1 MAHQKKQHTSID
13 HLIIVVSDLQDATEQ
28 YSILLGRSPSWQGTH
43 PEYGT
48 ANTLFQLDN
57 VYLEL
62 LAVQGSGP
70 AADIVQTLLDTRGPG
85 LGGLVFGTQD
95 ATAFIERARSFDLM
109 ASDPVPGQGI
119 DDNTGAQRHWRNIFW
134 GAEAARG
141 IFSFCIEHSETSSLP
156 ISAALAESPITA
168 VDHVVVKTH
177 SADAA
182 KRFYGEQLGV
192 RLALEQAVPEW
203 GGTQLF
209 FRASSMSIEVIASDK
224 APDHDGMWG
233 LALKT
238 ADIDA
243 TQKRLLS
250 AGVDVTDVKAGR
262 KPGTRVCTVKSH
274 TLAIPTLLIEH
285 PVTDQ

>member
-1 MAHQKKQHTSID
+1 MSHQDKQNTSID
-13 HLIIVVSDLQDATEQ
+13 HLIIVVPDLQKATEQ
-28 YSILLGRSPSWQGTH
+28 YATLLGRSPSWQGSH
-43 PEYGT
+43 PDYGT

-62 LAVQGSGP
+62 LAVKGSGP
-70 AADIVQTLLDTRGPG
+70 AADIVQTLLNERGSS

-95 ATAFIERARSFDLM
+95 ASAFIERARSFDLM

-134 GAEAARG
+134 DAQAARG
-141 IFSFCIEHSETSSLP
+141 IFSFCIEHSDTSSLP
-156 ISAALAESPITA
+156 MSEKLSESPVTA
-168 VDHVVVKTH
+168 VDHVVVKTK
-177 SADAA
+177 SAAAA
-182 KRFYGEQLGV
+182 KRFYGEQLGI

-224 APDHDGMWG
+224 APTDDDLWG

-238 ADIDA
+238 ADIEA
-243 TQKRLLS
+243 THRRLLS
-250 AGVDVTDVKAGR
+250 AGVSVTDVKTGR
-262 KPGTRVCTVKSH
+262 KPGTRVCTVTSH

-285 PVTDQ
+285 PVTAQ